1 MNRLIILVIS
11 FFCINNL
18 QANPL
23 NLKREYFFKEEPTQ
37 GDKFIDQLLEVIKS
51 NDKTKAQQFVVNNY
65 CDPCLHFTPVQTYTD
80 VIVKLQSGFNQYTIL
95 QRKSKGLKAVVL
107 IKSVKTN
114 EMKLIRLEVDK
125 NDTSK
130 IFELSAN
137 DFTGKPTD
145 TIQIS

>member
-1 MNRLIILVIS
+1 MWRILILALCLFCANIL
-11 FFCINNL
+11 
-18 QANPL
+18 QGNPAHAICK
-23 NLKREYFFKEEPTQ
+23 NYFIHYQTQ

-65 CDPCLHFTPVQTYTD
+65 CDPCLHFTPVQTYSD
-80 VIVKLQSGFNQYTIL
+80 VIVKLQNGFNQYTIL

-130 IFELSAN
+130 IFELSAT
-137 DFTGKPTD
+137 DFTGKATD
-145 TIQIS
+145 AIQV